1 MQTFFTTARIIVK
14 HSDLS
19 RPDSTLCVS
28 SHRKKGRNSK
38 GVSALACLTNLLT
51 VNDRETDYGAF
62 PSRNTSRR
70 GSRPR
75 ACGIS
80 VAYITT
86 TCSLSEWVV
95 HSVTKGQQSKAN
107 GRTSNE

>member
-38 GVSALACLTNLLT
+38 RVSVLACLTNLLT
-51 VNDRETDYGAF
+51 VNGREADYGAF
-62 PSRNTSRR
+62 SLETPVDEAHA
-70 GSRPR
+70 P
-75 ACGIS
+75 AL
-80 VAYITT
+80 VASALLI
-86 TCSLSEWVV
+86 
-95 HSVTKGQQSKAN
+95 
-107 GRTSNE
+107 